1 MRATGLVEDTLA
13 GLVEVWEPL
22 LTTEETVWETRG
34 PIWARIWAT
43 RSEVEEEEVVVVVE
57 PGLRMRR
64 ESWPEEE
71 EREEEDCPEV
81 REVVDVVD
89 CPPVLDDWPAT
100 ADVTV

>member
-1 MRATGLVEDTLA
+1 ME
-13 GLVEVWEPL
+13 
-22 LTTEETVWETRG
+22 
-34 PIWARIWAT
+34 
-43 RSEVEEEEVVVVVE
+43 EEEEVVVEE

-81 REVVDVVD
+81 RELVDVVD
-89 CPPVLDDWPAT
+89 CPPVLDDCPAT

>member
-1 MRATGLVEDTLA
+1 MEETLA

-57 PGLRMRR
+57 PGLRM
-64 ESWPEEE
+64 
-71 EREEEDCPEV
+71 
-81 REVVDVVD
+81 
-89 CPPVLDDWPAT
+89 
-100 ADVTV
+100 

>member
-1 MRATGLVEDTLA
+1 MEDTLT

-43 RSEVEEEEVVVVVE
+43 RSEVEEEEVVVEE

-64 ESWPEEE
+64 ESWP
-71 EREEEDCPEV
+71 EEEDCPEV

-89 CPPVLDDWPAT
+89 CPPVLDDCPAT

>member
-1 MRATGLVEDTLA
+1 MEDTLA

-43 RSEVEEEEVVVVVE
+43 RSEVEEEEGVVEE

-71 EREEEDCPEV
+71 REEEDCPEV
-81 REVVDVVD
+81 RELVDVVD

>member
-1 MRATGLVEDTLA
+1 MEDTLT

-43 RSEVEEEEVVVVVE
+43 RSEVEEEEVVVEE

-64 ESWPEEE
+64 ESWPVEEN
-71 EREEEDCPEV
+71 CPEV
-81 REVVDVVD
+81 RELVDVVD
-89 CPPVLDDWPAT
+89 CPPVLDDCPAT